1 MTRYRETYWL
11 FALMVN
17 EMAGFFTS
25 KSKNK
30 LSLILAVTVLG
41 LLVLGCTGGPAY
53 QGWSGFAGQ
62 DGTLYFGSMD
72 GRVFAIDTSA
82 RSQNLTF
89 PSEGEWVFT
98 IPAPTAPGGM
108 CGPLGCAPS
117 ARPATIYGTPAVA
130 GNLVYVA
137 TYASDGGRVF
147 AIDPSA
153 RSQKEI
159 FPARYKEG
167 KESEFKGEWSYPSG
181 DNKPIGAVVGGP
193 IVDEDTLYM
202 GSSDGK
208 LYVLDAVKGDERWTP
223 FDTGGKIKI
232 WTSPAVEDGVVYVS
246 NYERKLFAVSS
257 ADGTPVW
264 PKTMELPASI
274 ASSPVVSDN
283 TIFFGTFD
291 NYLYAVNSADG
302 TEKWKFKGGNWFWST
317 PVVKDGVV
325 YTGCLDHKVY
335 ALDASTGEKLW
346 QFTADGP
353 IVSNPVLVDNLLVT
367 VSKSGEMY
375 VLESDSGDLVRTVDI
390 GYSVMAP
397 LYAEENMVYVHARNR
412 CVYGIDVQSGEKV
425 WEFCYSDIK

>member
-1 MTRYRETYWL
+1 
-11 FALMVN
+11 MVN
-17 EMAGFFTS
+17 EMAGFFKIKT
-25 KSKNK
+25 NK
-30 LSLILAVTVLG
+30 LSLILAVTILG

-72 GRVFAIDTSA
+72 GRVLAISTSA

-108 CGPLGCAPS
+108 CGPLGCAPA

-147 AIDPSA
+147 VIDPSA
-153 RSQKEI
+153 RSQKLP
-159 FPARYKEG
+159 FPILYKDREG
-167 KESEFKGEWSYPSG
+167 ELKGEWSYPSDG
-181 DNKPIGAVVGGP
+181 KPIGAVVGSL
-193 IVDEDTLYM
+193 IVVKDTLYV

-208 LYVLDAVKGDERWTP
+208 VYALDVVKGNERWAP
-223 FDTGGKIKI
+223 FDTGGKV
-232 WTSPAVEDGVVYVS
+232 WTSPAVEDNVVYIS

-257 ADGTPVW
+257 ADGTSVW
-264 PKTMELPASI
+264 QKPMELSASI
-274 ASSPVVSDN
+274 ASSPVVAGNSA
-283 TIFFGTFD
+283 FFGTFD
-291 NYLYAVNSADG
+291 NKLYAVDRSNG
-302 TEKWKFKGGNWFWST
+302 NVKWTFDGGNWFWST

-325 YTGCLDHKVY
+325 YTGCLDHNIY
-335 ALDASTGEKLW
+335 AMDASTGEKLW

-353 IVSNPVLVDNLLVT
+353 IASTPVLVGDLLVA
-367 VSKSGEMY
+367 VSESGEMY

-412 CVYGIDVQSGEKV
+412 CVYAVDVQSGEKV
-425 WEFCYSDIK
+425 WDFSYSDIK